1 MTQQPPDRPA
11 RVVPSGQTPAPP
23 AAAVAAP
30 ALRRRTITQLLALAL
45 WPCGMPLLAAEATR
59 AADDKTYDQD
69 SILKDA
75 VAWFGKGSAGLAGV
89 VEKAFKDHGRP
100 VGYIK
105 GEEAG
110 GAITVGLR
118 YGHGTLQLKAGSSRS
133 VHWQGPSIGFDL
145 GANASKVFVLVYNL
159 HQVDSLFQRFPAV
172 DGSFYYVGGAG
183 INYQRRDGIT
193 LAPIRLGVG
202 LRAGA
207 SIGYVHYTKTKT
219 LNPF

>member
-1 MTQQPPDRPA
+1 MDIRRRNITR
-11 RVVPSGQTPAPP
+11 SLML
-23 AAAVAAP
+23 AALLCAAP
-30 ALRRRTITQLLALAL
+30 AL
-45 WPCGMPLLAAEATR
+45 AAEAAKTS
-59 AADDKTYDQD
+59 DNNTYDQD
-69 SILKDA
+69 SVIKDA
-75 VAWFGKGSAGLAGV
+75 TAWFGKGSEGLAKV
-89 VEKAFKDHGRP
+89 VEKAFKEHGRP
-100 VGYIK
+100 NAYIK

-118 YGHGTLQLKAGSSRS
+118 YGHGTLHMKAGSTRS

-159 HQVDSLFQRFPAV
+159 QNTEQLFQRFPAI

-183 INYQRRDGIT
+183 INYQRRDNIT

>member
-1 MTQQPPDRPA
+1 MSADIF
-11 RVVPSGQTPAPP
+11 
-23 AAAVAAP
+23 
-30 ALRRRTITQLLALAL
+30 RRRLTRALAITAVL
-45 WPCGMPLLAAEATR
+45 PGAASF
-59 AADDKTYDQD
+59 AADAPKSGDKDTYDQD
-69 SILKDA
+69 SVLKDA
-75 VAWFGKGSAGLAGV
+75 VAWFGKGSEGLAKV
-89 VEKAFKDHGRP
+89 IEKAFKDHGRP
-100 VGYIK
+100 NGYIK

-110 GAITVGLR
+110 GAVTVGLR
-118 YGHGTLQLKAGSSRS
+118 YGHGTLHLKAGGSRS

-145 GANASKVFVLVYNL
+145 GANASKVFVLVYHLPNS
-159 HQVDSLFQRFPAV
+159 DALFQRFPAV

-183 INYQRRDGIT
+183 INYQRRGNIT

>member
-1 MTQQPPDRPA
+1 MSADIFRRKFTRALVLSAVLP
-11 RVVPSGQTPAPP
+11 G
-23 AAAVAAP
+23 AAAF
-30 ALRRRTITQLLALAL
+30 
-45 WPCGMPLLAAEATR
+45 
-59 AADDKTYDQD
+59 AADAPKSGDKDTYDQD
-69 SILKDA
+69 SVLKDA
-75 VAWFGKGSAGLAGV
+75 VAWFGKGSEGLAKV
-89 VEKAFKDHGRP
+89 IEKAFKEHGRP
-100 VGYIK
+100 NGYIK

-118 YGHGTLQLKAGSSRS
+118 YGSGTLHLKSGTTRA

-159 HQVDSLFQRFPAV
+159 QNTEQLFQRFPAV

-183 INYQRRDGIT
+183 INYQRRDNIT

>member
-1 MTQQPPDRPA
+1 MNLKNHFLRCKFA
-11 RVVPSGQTPAPP
+11 VVLTLATLMVS
-23 AAAVAAP
+23 AP
-30 ALRRRTITQLLALAL
+30 AL
-45 WPCGMPLLAAEATR
+45 AAEEAKPAGATKSS
-59 AADDKTYDQD
+59 DKGTYDQD
-69 SILKDA
+69 TVLKDA
-75 VAWFGKGSAGLAGV
+75 VAWFGKGSEGLANV
-89 VEKAFKDHGRP
+89 VEKAFKEHGRP
-100 VGYIK
+100 NGYIK

-118 YGHGTLQLKAGSSRS
+118 YGHGTLHLKSGGTRT

-159 HQVDSLFQRFPAV
+159 QNAENIYQRFPAV

-183 INYQRRDGIT
+183 INYQRRDNIT

-207 SIGYVHYTKTKT
+207 SIGYVRYTKTKT

>member
-1 MTQQPPDRPA
+1 MDLIYAMMFAAGFVFLMRVGSTRIRPW
-11 RVVPSGQTPAPP
+11 RSGALAAALLVCTPAFAADAPP
-23 AAAVAAP
+23 AS
-30 ALRRRTITQLLALAL
+30 
-45 WPCGMPLLAAEATR
+45 
-59 AADDKTYDQD
+59 DKDTYDQD
-69 SILKDA
+69 SVIKDA
-75 VAWFGKGSAGLAGV
+75 AAWFGKGSEGLAKV
-89 VEKAFKDHGRP
+89 VEKAFKEQGRP
-100 VGYIK
+100 NGYIK

-110 GAITVGLR
+110 GAISVGLR
-118 YGHGTLQLKAGSSRS
+118 YGHGTLHLKSGATRT

-145 GANASKVFVLVYNL
+145 GANASKVFVLVYHLPNAEN
-159 HQVDSLFQRFPAV
+159 LFQRFPAV

-183 INYQRRDGIT
+183 INYQRRDNIT

>member
-1 MTQQPPDRPA
+1 MNTPSKHRNA
-11 RVVPSGQTPAPP
+11 RGW
-23 AAAVAAP
+23 
-30 ALRRRTITQLLALAL
+30 RRLALCL
-45 WPCGMPLLAAEATR
+45 LLAAMPAF
-59 AADDKTYDQD
+59 AADAPKSADKNTYDQD
-69 SILKDA
+69 SVIKDA
-75 VAWFGKGSAGLAGV
+75 VAWFGKGSEGLAKV
-89 VEKAFKDHGRP
+89 VEKAFKEHGRP
-100 VGYIK
+100 NGYIK

-110 GAITVGLR
+110 GAITIGVR
-118 YGHGTLQLKAGSSRS
+118 YGHGTLHLKAGGART

-159 HQVDSLFQRFPAV
+159 SNPENLFQRFPAV

-183 INYQRRDGIT
+183 INYQRRDDIT

-207 SIGYVHYTKTKT
+207 SIGYVHYTKTKS